1 MPKKASHIWTDQI
14 INGMTPEYGFDEP
27 WYLGGP
33 CSFGC
38 RWKGTNHSLRRR
50 YRKNGEIAKGQ
61 SRSADAC
68 ACRYYGEDW
77 LFKFLLQGS
86 IGIPEKHKL
95 GQLCNKGHDWK
106 GTGYSLRRKNG
117 NRCLECEKVRRND
130 PKRKKQLQEI
140 GAKWYL
146 KNKEQHKARTK
157 ANRLLRLERE
167 PEAVKAVARFNK
179 HKRKARERDAH
190 SAQSLS
196 RGQVRQYI
204 ENNFPMNECVYCE
217 RKGKMQLDHFYP
229 LALGGSHVLGNL
241 VPCCQKCNSNK
252 RAKDPQVWYFQQSF
266 ATKKGWQ
273 RILRKINTE
282 VSGNKAQLALF

>member
-1 MPKKASHIWTDQI
+1 MPKKASRIWIDQVV
-14 INGMTPEYGFDEP
+14 NGMTPEYGFDEP

-38 RWKGTNHSLRRR
+38 RWKDTNHSLRRR
-50 YRKNGEIAKGQ
+50 WYKNGK
-61 SRSADAC
+61 SADAC

-77 LFKFLLQGS
+77 LFNFLLQGS
-86 IGIPEKHKL
+86 IGIPEKYKL
-95 GQLCNKGHDWK
+95 GALCSKGHDWK
-106 GTGYSLRRKNG
+106 GTGYSLRRRNQ
-117 NRCLECEKVRRND
+117 NHCLECEKLRRKQ
-130 PKRKKQLQEI
+130 PERKKQLQEI

-146 KNKEQHKARTK
+146 KNRKQHLARTK

-167 PEAVKAVARFNK
+167 PEVVKAKARFNK
-179 HKRKARERDAH
+179 HKRKARERHAH

-204 ENNFPMNECVYCE
+204 ENNFPMNECVYCK

-229 LALGGSHVLGNL
+229 LALGGPHVLGNL
-241 VPCCQKCNSNK
+241 VPCCQKCNNNK
-252 RAKDPQVWYFQQSF
+252 KAKDPKAWYFEQPF

-273 RILRKINTE
+273 QILRKINTE
-282 VSGNKAQLALF
+282 VSEDKAQLALF